1 MEKLASL
8 AETHGRL
15 AGGYGETT
23 VFRVLGFDGRT
34 TMLSIFNDGAI
45 AFYLG
50 YRWDSNFK
58 TRKQKETVIG
68 KLKQLGL
75 LDKDYIIDSHPDQKI
90 LSKKLG
96 DMPDEAYNEF
106 LKIIEDIIS

>member
-8 AETHGRL
+8 AEAHGRL

-34 TMLSIFNDGAI
+34 TMVSVFKDGTI

-50 YRWDSNFK
+50 YRRDSNFK
-58 TRKQKETVIG
+58 TRKQKEMVIE

-75 LDKDYIIDSHPDQKI
+75 LDKDYIIDSHSDQKN

-96 DMPDEAYNEF
+96 DMPEEVYNEF